1 MNILYFFGKRLS
13 NGAKIK
19 TRNWLDLSNHGLSTE
34 KDWTLLQKT
43 RKSNLKKSLKRMADT
58 RDKYA

>member
-1 MNILYFFGKRLS
+1 MNILYFFGARLS
-13 NGAKIK
+13 SGAKIK
-19 TRNWLDLSNHGLSTE
+19 TRNWLDLSNYGLATE